1 MSGSATRQPAMPEK
15 QSPAFLTD
23 TQKRLLWAVGGISIF
38 TNLLMLTGPIFMLQV
53 YERVLSSRSEATLV
67 ALMALV
73 GFLYLILGL
82 LDHARARIA
91 ARVGAQV
98 QQTLDLPVFATAL
111 AGNTA
116 QQGATGAARAP
127 QDLSLLQQISGAPVA
142 MALFDLPWV
151 PLFLIV
157 IAVLHP
163 VLGVVAL
170 AAALGLAGLGVSAIT
185 LSRSR
190 SEASLLAT
198 HRSELLARRI
208 ASTARP
214 LQALGMQG
222 HILKHWQALRES
234 AVHKALVAQDHSGR
248 FGAGG
253 RALRLFLQSAI
264 LGAGAWLVL
273 RSELSPGAMIAAS
286 IILGRALAPLDQVIS
301 GWPQLQAAHGA
312 IRRLRSLLARVPPA
326 RNLTTLPPPR
336 GKLSIRELAVRTQ
349 DTDRDGTRFLL
360 QPISFELMQGQALG
374 VIGPSG
380 AGKSTLLDTI
390 AGAMPTASGTMHLGT
405 TRLGFSQRPYLQ
417 HAIGYLPQTVALY
430 EGSIRDN
437 IARLDPDA
445 ADPAVI
451 AAAKLAGAH
460 DLILSLP
467 DEYDTLIRAD
477 GGGLSGGQMQQIC
490 LARALY
496 GDPALLLLDEPNANL
511 DDMGERVLHAAI
523 HAAKMRG
530 AVVLIAA
537 HRPSAIA
544 QCDLLLKLDHGRMS
558 AFGPREEVLRAVTRN
573 SGDILH
579 PLPLHPRA
587 TGRSYRAPDMPVMR
601 QGREP
606 LS

>member
-1 MSGSATRQPAMPEK
+1 MSGSATRQFATQER
-15 QSPAFLTD
+15 QIPAFLTD
-23 TQKRLLWAVGGISIF
+23 AQKRLLWAVGGISVF

-67 ALMALV
+67 VLMTLV

-98 QQTLDLPVFATAL
+98 QQALDLRVFSVAL
-111 AGNTA
+111 GGCSA
-116 QQGATGAARAP
+116 QQGTAVAARAP

-157 IAVLHP
+157 IAMLHP
-163 VLGVVAL
+163 VLGLVAL
-170 AAALGLAGLGVSAIT
+170 AAAIALAVLGIAAIT
-185 LSRSR
+185 LNRSR
-190 SEASLLAT
+190 TEAGLLAT
-198 HRSELLARRI
+198 HRSDLMARRI
-208 ASTARP
+208 ATDARP
-214 LQALGMQG
+214 LHALGMQE
-222 HILKHWQALRES
+222 HALKRWQALRES
-234 AVHKALVAQDHSGR
+234 AAVKTLRAQDHSGR

-253 RALRLFLQSAI
+253 RALRLFTQSVI

-273 RSELSPGAMIAAS
+273 RSDLSPGAMIAAS

-312 IRRLRSLLARVPPA
+312 IGRLRSLLARVPPVQN
-326 RNLTTLPPPR
+326 RITLPPPR
-336 GKLSIRELAVRTQ
+336 GALSVRNLGVRTQ
-349 DTDRDGTRFLL
+349 DATDGARLVL
-360 QPISFELMQGQALG
+360 QAISFELAQGQALG
-374 VIGPSG
+374 IIGPSG
-380 AGKSTLLDTI
+380 AGKSTLLETI
-390 AGAMPTASGTMHLGT
+390 AGAMPAATGAIRLGA
-405 TRLGFSQRPYLQ
+405 TRLDFDQCPHLQRS
-417 HAIGYLPQTVALY
+417 IGYLPQTVTLF

-445 ADPAVI
+445 ADHSVI
-451 AAAKLAGAH
+451 AAAQLAGAH
-460 DLILSLP
+460 ELILSLP
-467 DEYDTLIRAD
+467 DGYDTLIRAD
-477 GGGLSGGQMQQIC
+477 GGGLSGGQVQHIG

-496 GDPALLLLDEPNANL
+496 SDPALLLLDEPNANL
-511 DDMGERVLHAAI
+511 DEAGERAMQAAI
-523 HAAKMRG
+523 HAARKRG

-544 QCDLLLKLDHGRMS
+544 QCNMLLKLDHGRLS
-558 AFGPREEVLRAVTRN
+558 AFGPREEVLRKVTRN
-573 SGDILH
+573 SAEILRPM
-579 PLPLHPRA
+579 PLRARASDSSTPPL
-587 TGRSYRAPDMPVMR
+587 MQ